1 MLFRLDTII
10 AHLPA
15 KVNAP
20 YFPVKPLQFGLL
32 IPINPIKKPPACDR
46 KIPRLR

>member
-1 MLFRLDTII
+1 MMLSKNDNLHRKRYTT
-10 AHLPA
+10 
-15 KVNAP
+15 

-32 IPINPIKKPPACDR
+32 IPINPIKTPPACDR